1 MKFILSIIL
10 VFSALQ
16 IFSQNKL
23 ISNGNYFEGEPY
35 LAIDPQNQQHLVAAW
50 MGFQLNNKIVIKSS
64 VSTNGGVTW
73 SAPIW
78 QPHISAGYSS
88 ADVSL
93 GFDSNGNLFM
103 SYIDY
108 DNVLFSG
115 GKILVN
121 KSTDG
126 GISWGNPTEVT
137 SIYDCPGKLC
147 IDRPWI
153 AVDRSGTPSDGTIYV
168 TSMNANQP
176 TLINPPYNPY
186 LAVSI
191 DGGQTFSN
199 PRTIDSTGFL
209 AGSTITQPMPSPVV
223 KSDGKFVAVYPSYL
237 QSQSVFPRLILAEST
252 NQGAGMNY
260 KIAYQGVDFGA
271 SNQLLKS
278 GPLLRSNPSNPNQLA
293 FFFLSDLYDGSDIM
307 MIETTDGGTNWSA
320 FKRINQDTQGN
331 GKLQDLVWA
340 DFDNDGDL
348 VVCWRDRRNANGT
361 SYQVPTEI
369 YATVRYKD
377 SSNFEPDFAISSMQV
392 AHDTIL
398 EDNGNDFMHVA
409 FENDTVYAVWGDVRS
424 GTLKIY
430 LNKWNPQTN
439 TSSIHEINTSL
450 GIQLYPN
457 PTNDLL
463 FLNFD
468 KPIDKFKILNSEGKI
483 LIEKNEF
490 PKDGLNIKSLP
501 SGSYFIHCFTENSIE
516 KKQFTIFK

>member
-1 MKFILSIIL
+1 
-10 VFSALQ
+10 
-16 IFSQNKL
+16 
-23 ISNGNYFEGEPY
+23 
-35 LAIDPQNQQHLVAAW
+35 
-50 MGFQLNNKIVIKSS
+50 
-64 VSTNGGVTW
+64 
-73 SAPIW
+73 
-78 QPHISAGYSS
+78 
-88 ADVSL
+88 
-93 GFDSNGNLFM
+93 
-103 SYIDY
+103 
-108 DNVLFSG
+108 
-115 GKILVN
+115 
-121 KSTDG
+121 
-126 GISWGNPTEVT
+126 
-137 SIYDCPGKLC
+137 
-147 IDRPWI
+147 
-153 AVDRSGTPSDGTIYV
+153 
-168 TSMNANQP
+168 
-176 TLINPPYNPY
+176 
-186 LAVSI
+186 
-191 DGGQTFSN
+191 
-199 PRTIDSTGFL
+199 
-209 AGSTITQPMPSPVV
+209 
-223 KSDGKFVAVYPSYL
+223 
-237 QSQSVFPRLILAEST
+237 
-252 NQGAGMNY
+252 MNY

-278 GPLLRSNPSNPNQLA
+278 GPLLRANPSNPNHLV

-348 VVCWRDRRNANGT
+348 VVCWRDRRNASGN

-501 SGSYFIHCFTENSIE
+501 SGSYFIHFFTKNSIE